1 MPFNIKKKQKILFV
15 IKLTKFFSFFV
26 MSPNTKLMGHSQ
38 SAPLAINNTTS
49 TYRYCNPAESGYRL
63 IPGVD
68 ATNNDNLGRVNDNT
82 NCDVIAHCNNNLSCR
97 GFNSNGWLLH
107 TVEPTVPE
115 PSFRQ
120 PNQGLWVNVAREQA
134 SMQQQKQ
141 MPATIMSQVTSQSA
155 SQPPIRGCVN
165 KCLNDAGI
173 ANFAG
178 NIGGLDGDNSQS
190 LILILVILLM
200 IVFFVY
206 QNRKNFGRK

>member
-1 MPFNIKKKQKILFV
+1 
-15 IKLTKFFSFFV
+15 
-26 MSPNTKLMGHSQ
+26 MGQGQ
-38 SAPLAINNTTS
+38 SAPLAINNTTT
-49 TYRYCNPAESGYRL
+49 TYRYCNPAAYGYRL
-63 IPGVD
+63 IFGVD
-68 ATNNDNLGRVNDNT
+68 APGNDITQVNDNS
-82 NCDVIAHCNNNLSCR
+82 NCDVIAQCNDNFSCR
-97 GFNSNGWLLH
+97 GFNSNGWIKH
-107 TVEPTVPE
+107 TVEPTVPD

-120 PNQGLWVNVAREQA
+120 PNQGLWVHVAREQA

-141 MPATIMSQVTSQSA
+141 MPATIMSQVTSQPA

-200 IVFFVY
+200 IGFFVY